1 MSAACSRL
9 REEAADL
16 AALGEDHPRRAA
28 AVAHAR
34 GCPGC
39 AGALREAERLH
50 DLLGEA
56 IAGPGAA
63 GGSPEEPWA
72 RASAP
77 GPAAVAERLAA
88 ELRRESRR
96 RAWAGAAAAVAVA
109 GLVLVAASHL
119 ESAPVNV
126 AIAAL
131 VLAAA
136 LALALAARRGRGAAA
151 LVAVGVALVA
161 ALGSG
166 RGALLSPSVGLHC
179 LATEVAA
186 GAVVVASVALALRG
200 SATRLGR
207 SAAATAAA
215 GALAAAAALQ
225 LACPVVTELPHQLA
239 FHLGGVAAVAAGV
252 WAAFRRLAA

>member
-1 MSAACSRL
+1 MSATCSRL
-9 REEAADL
+9 CEEAAEL
-16 AALGEDHPRRAA
+16 AALEEDHPRRAA
-28 AVAHAR
+28 AAAHAR

-39 AGALREAERLH
+39 AGALREADRLR
-50 DLLGEA
+50 DLLGVV
-56 IAGPGAA
+56 IAGPG
-63 GGSPEEPWA
+63 SPEGAWA
-72 RASAP
+72 RGLAP

-96 RAWAGAAAAVAVA
+96 RAWAGVAAAGAVA
-109 GLVLVAASHL
+109 GLVLVAARHRATTPANL
-119 ESAPVNV
+119 LV
-126 AIAAL
+126 AAF

-161 ALGSG
+161 ALGGG
-166 RGALLSPSVGLHC
+166 RGALLSPAIGFHC
-179 LATEVAA
+179 FATEAA
-186 GAVVVASVALALRG
+186 AALVVVAAVALALRG

-207 SAAATAAA
+207 SAAATAGA

-239 FHLGGVAAVAAGV
+239 FHLGGVAAVVAGG
-252 WAAFRRLAA
+252 WFAFRRLAA